1 MSAIKQNIINVLA
14 AKFSEPEAKALS
26 RLIDERIREV
36 TFELIKENLR
46 ITGSDPYAGLH
57 WNKRTLDLASFKD
70 SKHLNPEVETEE
82 QKMFRNCWLDFA
94 VVDKGGK

>member
-1 MSAIKQNIINVLA
+1 MSTIKQNIINALA

-36 TFELIKENLR
+36 TFELVKENLR
-46 ITGSDPYAGLH
+46 ITGSDPYAGLQ
-57 WNKRTLDLASFKD
+57 WNKQNLELATFKD

-82 QKMFRNCWLDFA
+82 QKQLRNCWLDFA
-94 VVDKGGK
+94 IVDKGGK

>member
-1 MSAIKQNIINVLA
+1 MSAIKQNIINALA

-36 TFELIKENLR
+36 AFELVKENLR
-46 ITGSDPYAGLH
+46 ITGNDPYAGLQ
-57 WNKRTLDLASFKD
+57 WNKQNLELATFKE
-70 SKHLNPEVETEE
+70 SKHLNPEVETDE

-94 VVDKGGK
+94 IVDKGGK